1 MSNIPFFT
9 PYWLLSSNCSMY
21 GRMRTAQSL
30 HSLLPIKLTPQCANV
45 KFTDGELSV
54 CDMVMVRRNADLFE
68 VVAALG
74 AAGKST
80 AIRMA
85 TIAMTTRSSNSA
97 KLCRGL
103 DQGDR
108 KGTLQRAISRSC

>member
-1 MSNIPFFT
+1 MNPVNI
-9 PYWLLSSNCSMY
+9 
-21 GRMRTAQSL
+21 
-30 HSLLPIKLTPQCANV
+30 